1 MGRNPMGRHQSGNHQ
16 TENHQTGNHQ
26 TGNHEWLL
34 KRNCS
39 LSPVQLAAWFGSLAF
54 LSLLIA
60 LAFAAMGAWVVVPF
74 AVLEVLA
81 LGVAF
86 VMFGR
91 HAADYERIVA
101 EPGKLTIETSLGPR
115 LERVEQSADWFR
127 VEYSGRP
134 RDLVQVVT
142 ARQSLPVGRFAPAN
156 VRPQLASELRSA
168 FTGIRAGSRSNS
180 NY

>member
-1 MGRNPMGRHQSGNHQ
+1 MLYRWSHQAVGESDQASNSRSGA
-16 TENHQTGNHQ
+16 
-26 TGNHEWLL
+26 HEWIL

-39 LSPVQLAAWFGSLAF
+39 LSPVHLATWFGVLAF
-54 LSLLIA
+54 LSLAIS
-60 LAFAAMGAWVVVPF
+60 LAFAAMGAWMVVPF
-74 AVLEVLA
+74 AVLEISA

-115 LERVEQSADWFR
+115 LNRVEQSADWFR

-156 VRPQLASELRSA
+156 VRPQLAHELRHV
-168 FTGIRAGSRSNS
+168 FTGI
-180 NY
+180 